1 VVDINETIKGFL
13 KMLQRIIGEDIDLAW
28 IPGTGLWP
36 IKVDPSQMDQILAN
50 LCVNARDSILGVGKI
65 IIETSNGSC
74 SEEFCS
80 THSGCVSGDYV
91 KISVSDNGHGMDK
104 LTLTHIFEPFFTT
117 KEVGAG
123 TGLGLATVYG
133 VVKQHN
139 GFIDVYSEPEKGT
152 IFKIYL
158 PRHKEVGIA
167 GQTSKE
173 GVVGAAVGG
182 NETILLV
189 EDEPAILKMTARIL
203 QSLGYDVITAS
214 NPGEAVRLV
223 KEFKAEIHLLM
234 TDVIMPGMNG
244 RDLADRLMTLKK
256 GMKCLFMSGYTS
268 DIVANQGVLSE
279 GVSFIQ
285 KPFSQKEL
293 AAKIRDVFNE
303 EKSV

>member
-1 VVDINETIKGFL
+1 
-13 KMLQRIIGEDIDLAW
+13 
-28 IPGTGLWP
+28 
-36 IKVDPSQMDQILAN
+36 
-50 LCVNARDSILGVGKI
+50 
-65 IIETSNGSC
+65 
-74 SEEFCS
+74 
-80 THSGCVSGDYV
+80 
-91 KISVSDNGHGMDK
+91 
-104 LTLTHIFEPFFTT
+104 
-117 KEVGAG
+117 
-123 TGLGLATVYG
+123 
-133 VVKQHN
+133 
-139 GFIDVYSEPEKGT
+139 
-152 IFKIYL
+152 
-158 PRHKEVGIA
+158 
-167 GQTSKE
+167 
-173 GVVGAAVGG
+173 VVGAAVGG
-182 NETILLV
+182 NEIILLV

-256 GMKCLFMSGYTS
+256 GMRCLFMSGYTS